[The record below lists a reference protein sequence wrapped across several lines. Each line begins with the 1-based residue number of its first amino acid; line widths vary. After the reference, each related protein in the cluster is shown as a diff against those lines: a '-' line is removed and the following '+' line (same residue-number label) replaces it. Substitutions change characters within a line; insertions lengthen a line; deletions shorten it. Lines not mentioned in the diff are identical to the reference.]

1 MAVALVR
8 HAKAGDRDRW
18 RGDDSDRPLTDKGH
32 VQAEGLVSAIDAVP
46 TALISSPYLRCVQ
59 TLEPLARTHALEVA
73 VDDRLAEGASL
84 ESALSLMDEVPDG
97 AVLCSHGDVIPML
110 VDALIRRGM
119 VLDSAVPGVKKGSW
133 FALVREA
140 GRWTHA
146 TWHPAPG

>member
-1 MAVALVR
+1 MAVVLVR

-18 RGDDSDRPLTDKGH
+18 TGDDSDRPLTEKGH
-32 VQAEGLVSAIDAVP
+32 AQAAALVTAIGSAPV
-46 TALISSPYLRCVQ
+46 TLVSSPYVRCVQ
-59 TLEPLARTHALEVA
+59 TLEPLARAHTLDVT

-119 VLDSAVPGVKKGSW
+119 VLESSVPGVKKGSW
-133 FALVREA
+133 FVLVRES
-140 GRWTHA
+140 GRWTQA